1 MTLRRISLK
10 VKNLKSKL
18 FFALLVFIGVGWL
31 HFFIASDK
39 LGDDILNTYAL
50 LIVVLSLYVKD
61 KNGVERKGLK
71 DYIDITT
78 VIVSIAITFELV
90 YVKMYVKNESF
101 DVIKLIELVLCGW
114 IFYGTLIADK
124 KKGDITKKIMY

>member
-1 MTLRRISLK
+1 MKGNGIYLK
-10 VKNLKSKL
+10 LL
-18 FFALLVFIGVGWL
+18 FIAMVVFGVLWL

-50 LIVVLSLYVKD
+50 LIVVLALYVKD
-61 KNGVERKGLK
+61 KNGIERKNLK

-90 YVKMYVKNESF
+90 WVKVYNKGEPFDIVKAIEIILCAWILIGTFLLNGKEKE
-101 DVIKLIELVLCGW
+101 KLI
-114 IFYGTLIADK
+114 K
-124 KKGDITKKIMY
+124 